1 MEKNDIISF
10 LDKHNLK
17 IEAEFVP
24 WSASRNFDPQKVKH
38 PEQKSLN
45 WKVKLLYGGR
55 TVIETDYMAG
65 IGHSPA
71 YKDARKIGRGV
82 SLGDVAAI
90 DGEVEKGYRHK
101 YSEAMGWAHPKRNEK
116 LLPDTCSVIHSLLM
130 DGDAIDHA
138 SFEDWAGDLGYDTDS
153 RKAEATY
160 RACLD
165 IGLKLR
171 SGLGEDLLRQLR
183 EVFQDY

>member
-1 MEKNDIISF
+1 MEKNDILSF

-24 WSASRNFDPQKVKH
+24 WSASRSFDPKKVKH
-38 PEQKSLN
+38 PEGKSLN

-82 SLGDVAAI
+82 SIGCEAAI
-90 DGEVEKGYRHK
+90 NGEVETGYRHK
-101 YSEAMGWAHPKRNEK
+101 YSEAMDWAQPKRKEP
-116 LLPDTCSVIHSLLM
+116 LLPDACSVIHSLLM
-130 DGDAIDHA
+130 DSDVIDHS
-138 SFEDWAGDLGYDTDS
+138 SFESWAGDFGYDTDS
-153 RKAEATY
+153 RKAEITY

-171 SGLGEDLLRQLR
+171 NGLGEDLLRQLR

>member
-1 MEKNDIISF
+1 MEKNDILSF
-10 LDKHNLK
+10 LGKHD
-17 IEAEFVP
+17 IAVEAVFVP
-24 WSASRNFDPQKVKH
+24 WSQSRNFDPAKIKH

-45 WKVKLLYGGR
+45 WKVKLLHRGR

-82 SLGDVAAI
+82 SLGCEAAI
-90 DGEVEKGYRHK
+90 NGEVEAGYRHK
-101 YSEAMGWAHPKRNEK
+101 YSEAMAWAQPKRKEL
-116 LLPDTCSVIHSLLM
+116 LLPDTCDVIYSLLS
-130 DGDAIDHA
+130 DGDAIDHP
-138 SFEDWAGDLGYDTDS
+138 SFESWASDFGFDTDS

-160 RACLD
+160 RECLD

-171 SGLGEDLLRQLR
+171 NYLGEDLLRELR
-183 EVFQDY
+183 EIFQDY

>member
-1 MEKNDIISF
+1 MEKTEILSF

-71 YKDARKIGRGV
+71 YNAARKIGRGIALADV
-82 SLGDVAAI
+82 SAV
-90 DGEVEKGYRHK
+90 DGEVEKGYRHRL
-101 YSEAMGWAHPKRNEK
+101 SAGEMVFPKRDEK
-116 LLPDTCSVIHSLLM
+116 LLPDPCSVIHSLLL
-130 DGDAIDHA
+130 DGDAIDHP
-138 SFEDWAGDLGYDTDS
+138 SFESWAGDFGYDTDS

-160 RACLD
+160 RICLD
-165 IGLKLR
+165 MGLRLR
-171 SGLGEDLLRQLR
+171 NGLGEDLLRQLR